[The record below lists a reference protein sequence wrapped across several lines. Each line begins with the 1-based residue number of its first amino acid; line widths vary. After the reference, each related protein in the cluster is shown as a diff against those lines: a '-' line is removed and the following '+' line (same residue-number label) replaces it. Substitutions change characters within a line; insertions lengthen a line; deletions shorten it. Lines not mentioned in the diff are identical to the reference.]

1 MSRHL
6 PPLNALRAFEA
17 AARHLSFSRAAA
29 ELHVTPAAVSHQ
41 VKALEDW
48 LGVRLFRRLTRG
60 ISLTDAGNAFLP
72 GLTEGF
78 DRLAEMTNRVAC
90 YARGERLRVSAL
102 PSFATRW
109 LVPRLA
115 NFREA
120 HPDLEIAVEA
130 VTNNVD
136 FVRDEVD
143 VAIRFGRGRWPDLHV
158 ELFLTEDVFPVCS
171 PMLLTDV
178 PPLRCPAD
186 LRHQTLLHDSY
197 VPGDEPWMMWATWLD
212 YLGVADV
219 DSARGPSYSDS
230 LMLMEA
236 CSAGHGVAIG
246 RESLIGEDL
255 AKGRL
260 VLPFDTH
267 HPASYAY
274 YFVCPPD
281 SLERHKTQVFRNWLF
296 QQASKA
302 RGQSRAAP
310 GTADPLGDEV
320 A

>member
-1 MSRHL
+1 MRRHL

-60 ISLTDAGNAFLP
+60 IVLTDAGHAYLP
-72 GLTEGF
+72 GLTDGF
-78 DRLAEMTNRVAC
+78 DRLAEVTDRVAKH
-90 YARGERLRVSAL
+90 ATGERLRVSAL

-115 NFREA
+115 DFRRR
-120 HPDLEIAVEA
+120 HREIEVAVEA
-130 VTNNVD
+130 AVHMVD
-136 FVRDEVD
+136 FVREEVD
-143 VAIRFGRGRWPDLHV
+143 VAVRYGRGRWPGLHV

-186 LRHQTLLHDSY
+186 LRHQTLLHDSW
-197 VPGDEPWMMWATWLD
+197 VPNDEPWMMWATWLEFFGITD
-212 YLGVADV
+212 IDP
-219 DSARGPSYSDS
+219 ARGPSYSDS

-236 CSAGHGVAIG
+236 CTAGHGVAIG
-246 RESLIGEDL
+246 RESLIEEDL

-260 VLPFDTH
+260 VKPFDVR
-267 HPASYAY
+267 HPASFSY

-281 SLERHKTQVFRNWLF
+281 SLERRKTQIFRSWLF
-296 QQASKA
+296 GQAA
-302 RGQSRAAP
+302 RPSAP
-310 GTADPLGDEV
+310 SGA
-320 A
+320 